1 MIESPEQYIRQFA
14 DAGADIIAV
23 HIEACPHIHRVV
35 QQIKESGAKAGVSI
49 NPGTP
54 VDTLED
60 ILPSLDLVL
69 VMTVNPGFGGQSFI
83 EGTLDKIARVRA
95 ELDKRGLSAE
105 LEVDGGINIK
115 TARRAVQAGARVL
128 VAGAAVFGSGKTVK
142 EAIQALRD
150 SLDNN

>member
-1 MIESPEQYIRQFA
+1 MIESPEQYIKQFA

-35 QQIKESGAKAGVSI
+35 QQIKESGVKAGVSI

-54 VDTLED
+54 VDTLDD

-83 EGTLDKIARVRA
+83 ESTLDKIAHLRA
-95 ELDKRGLSAE
+95 ELDKRGLPAE

-115 TARRAVQAGARVL
+115 TAPRVVQAGARVL
-128 VAGAAVFGSGKTVK
+128 VAGAAVFSPGKTVK
-142 EAIQALRD
+142 EAIQEIRD
-150 SLDNN
+150 SLN